1 MRLITMGAGPTLRI
15 SGFGFPNRCEP
26 IPLIRR
32 PWSRSFLSVSSVA
45 WVPLGPG
52 DPYSSWY
59 YDPNWQPVYLNRTNV
74 IQERIV
80 NINVPGAVMGV
91 QSRDFSRVLDRTW
104 IERVRSQTVTRL
116 RPVVDPPTNDSF
128 RRTSV

>member
-52 DPYSSWY
+52 DPYASWY

-80 NINVPGAVMGV
+80 NINVPGAVTV
-91 QSRDFSRVLDRTW
+91 VDTRNFNRVIDPTIVSRVDSPA
-104 IERVRSQTVTRL
+104 IARVRPVLDPLAVDSL
-116 RPVVDPPTNDSF
+116 R
-128 RRTSV
+128 R